1 MIDANYSQVPVTS
14 ALREQSPDSHL
25 HGPDIGGYAVT
36 FDFDSVR
43 GQHHAVP
50 KHQYQCYGGLE
61 CLL

>member
-1 MIDANYSQVPVTS
+1 MIDANYSQVAVTS

-43 GQHHAVP
+43 G
-50 KHQYQCYGGLE
+50 
-61 CLL
+61 